1 MTGTVLSN
9 LKRLVKN
16 RPGCRIQ
23 GSVIDKTG
31 TGKQIGYRA
40 IIQVNAEER
49 LKFVLTGF
57 SYLPDEPETIG
68 VMKKI
73 PRIGDGESRLIL
85 VYFDDRP
92 LKEAMVF
99 HPQAFLD
106 HGEPEAKEEERQARG
121 ERWLNLP
128 REYACRLRGYAD
140 GEATP
145 RVEPPDPTGQQAADR
160 YFGGDGH
167 V

>member
-9 LKRLVKN
+9 LKRLVTD

-23 GSVIDKTG
+23 GNIIDKTG

-40 IIQVNAEER
+40 ILQVNAEDR
-49 LKFVLTGF
+49 VKFVLTGF

-73 PRIGDGESRLIL
+73 PRIGTGESRLIL

-92 LKEAMVF
+92 LTEAMVF
-99 HPQAFLD
+99 QPQAFLD
-106 HGEPEAKEEERQARG
+106 HGESEAKEKERQARG

-128 REYACRLRGYAD
+128 RGYACSLREYAD

-145 RVEPPDPTGQQAADR
+145 RVDPSNLSGQQTAGR
-160 YFGGDGH
+160 HSGSDGH